1 MAAPFLAHATTDE
14 SRAGGG
20 RVGAP
25 SVAADAAA
33 GHMWRKAQSGS
44 VAGARPR
51 VCTAA
56 VQVRI
61 RTGGAGVGAGAGR
74 VAREL
79 GVRWPRYSA
88 GHGQHTAPGARA
100 THQSSTRQSHRAWR
114 ARRAVT
120 SGPAASPW
128 LAA

>member
-1 MAAPFLAHATTDE
+1 MAAPFPAHAMTDE
-14 SRAGGG
+14 SCVGG
-20 RVGAP
+20 VCAGAP
-25 SVAADAAA
+25 SVAADAVA
-33 GHMWRKAQSGS
+33 GHMWRTARSGN

-61 RTGGAGVGAGAGR
+61 RTGGAGVGAGADR

-88 GHGQHTAPGARA
+88 GRTQHTAPGARA
-100 THQSSTRQSHRAWR
+100 THQSLTRLSHRGRR

-120 SGPAASPW
+120 SGPAASP
-128 LAA
+128 